1 MQVQRLPRLTNE
13 QYDYVAKV
21 CRNSGIPINQC
32 PTCLSKEIEIEEGL
46 YGFENGVYKY
56 RGEIHECNCQ
66 RQMDLR
72 VHYILANIGDQF
84 QRLNWDDFS
93 GSDATREFVAT
104 YLAKWSSFK
113 VNGMGVEFSSPN
125 LGTGK
130 TFAATYIG
138 KELVKL
144 GEAVYFMD
152 FRDVIHL
159 LSKDSD
165 FRQAQEERIRE
176 TTILILDEVVTGIS
190 AAQSNL
196 FATRFEELVRYRTNY
211 NRITLM
217 TTNLTPEVLLK
228 DYPRAYSLLD
238 AKNKRIIME
247 GEDARQTFIKDEN
260 VELALNEEVRPIT

>member
-1 MQVQRLPRLTNE
+1 MQTRLPRLTND

-32 PTCLSKEIEIEEGL
+32 PTCLAKEIEVEPGV
-46 YGFENGVYKY
+46 YGFENGQYKF
-56 RGEIHECNCQ
+56 RGEVFDCDCQ

-84 QRLNWDDFS
+84 QRLDWEDFY
-93 GSDATREFVAT
+93 GQGEVRDFVAT
-104 YLAKWSSFK
+104 YLDKWESFK

-130 TFAATYIG
+130 TFAATHIG
-138 KELVKL
+138 KELVKR

-159 LSKDSD
+159 LNKDSD
-165 FRQAQEERIRE
+165 YRNAQEDRIRE
-176 TTILILDEVVTGIS
+176 TTILILDEVVAGIS
-190 AAQSNL
+190 DAQGDL
-196 FATRFEELVRYRTNY
+196 FATRFEELVRYRTNF

-217 TTNLTPEVLLK
+217 TTNLTPEKLHRE
-228 DYPRAYSLLD
+228 YPRSYSLLE
-238 AKNKRIIME
+238 AKNSRVIME
-247 GEDARQTFIKDEN
+247 GEDARQSFIRDEN
-260 VELALNEEVRPIT
+260 RELALNEEVRPIT